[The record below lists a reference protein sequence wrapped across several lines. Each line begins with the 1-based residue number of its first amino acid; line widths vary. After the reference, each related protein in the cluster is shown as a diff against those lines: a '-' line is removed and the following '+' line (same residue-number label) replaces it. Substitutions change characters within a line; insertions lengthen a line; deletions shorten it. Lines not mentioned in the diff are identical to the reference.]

1 MSKYREEIES
11 NINGVNEYIHRQL
24 KIHHSAEF
32 INRIMKKV
40 EVMRNLSFEYGV
52 LVGSE
57 KLYEKLSLLEAEN
70 HSQKKKIK
78 ELEKD
83 LEVYKKRWSR
93 LQKNITSE

>member
-1 MSKYREEIES
+1 MDKYREEIES

-24 KIHHSAEF
+24 KMHHSQDF

-40 EVMRNLSFEYGV
+40 EIMRNLSFEYGV
-52 LVGSE
+52 LVDSD
-57 KLYEKLSLLEAEN
+57 KSYEKLSMIEAEN

>member
-1 MSKYREEIES
+1 
-11 NINGVNEYIHRQL
+11 
-24 KIHHSAEF
+24 
-32 INRIMKKV
+32 
-40 EVMRNLSFEYGV
+40 MRNLSFEYGV

-57 KLYEKLSLLEAEN
+57 KSYEKLSMIEAEN